1 MLSYKKTISYK
12 NLSLILILILLLGVA
27 CLAQDKP
34 STNLSDSIDLSGEW
48 RVLLRNSNGYKQLR
62 FSIQEKDRR
71 PRGKIRSYE
80 FGEQDLDGRRDED
93 GTIQFWS
100 KLIDPTGATS
110 NSNFTC
116 RLENDTLVGKGEYM
130 EKPYELKATRVK
142 PKNK

>member
-1 MLSYKKTISYK
+1 MLSHKKRINHK
-12 NLSLILILILLLGVA
+12 NSSLIFLLSLLLAVA
-27 CLAQDKP
+27 SLAQDKP
-34 STNLSDSIDLSGEW
+34 STNLTDAIDLSGEW

-100 KLIDPTGATS
+100 KLTDPTGATS
-110 NSNFTC
+110 NTSFTC
-116 RLENDTLVGKGEYM
+116 RLEDDTLVGKGEYM

-142 PKNK
+142 PKKK